1 MGRHKGQRLS
11 DEHKQKIRESLNGR
25 RLSDQH
31 RERIAAALR
40 GKERSEEH
48 RQHLSESLRK
58 TYQITPSLHKAEDLT
73 GCIFGHWVVLE
84 RANKPTKAAMWVC
97 KCDCGTEQVVS
108 GYHLRHGESKNWG
121 CRRNEAKELPKG
133 VAGGNRVLSGY
144 KRGAKKRNLSWELT
158 NEQFFQLTQQNCHYC
173 GLPPAMEM
181 KSSPTSRTG
190 VFVYNGVDRKD
201 SSLGYTSDNVV
212 PCCKE
217 CQKAKSNTPYDV
229 FIAFINRAGN
239 FQKGARAHA

>member
-84 RANKPTKAAMWVC
+84 RANKPIKAAMWVC

-108 GYHLRHGESKNWG
+108 GYHLRHGKVKTVGAEEMKL
-121 CRRNEAKELPKG
+121 RNYRKELLE
-133 VAGGNRVLSGY
+133 AI
-144 KRGAKKRNLSWELT
+144 E
-158 NEQFFQLTQQNCHYC
+158 F
-173 GLPPAMEM
+173 
-181 KSSPTSRTG
+181 
-190 VFVYNGVDRKD
+190 
-201 SSLGYTSDNVV
+201 
-212 PCCKE
+212 
-217 CQKAKSNTPYDV
+217 
-229 FIAFINRAGN
+229 
-239 FQKGARAHA
+239 